1 MVQRGWANGTQVMVE
16 GPGHIPMDQ
25 IEMNVKE
32 ADRDLPRRAVLRARA
47 RW

>member
-1 MVQRGWANGTQVMVE
+1 MQVMVE

-25 IEMNVKE
+25 IEMNIEKQASRVQ
-32 ADRDLPRRAVLRARA
+32 RGARSTCSA